1 MSRLSESERTAL
13 LEERDF
19 LLASLEDLDNE
30 RQHGDI
36 DDGDYDVLR
45 SSYVARVAAI
55 ARELN
60 ADAARARPRTR
71 GRVLKA
77 AVASVVVLS
86 LGAGS
91 GVWVAT
97 QSGQRLPG
105 QSITG
110 GIEDSTAS
118 MLAQARLADVASPA
132 EALQLY
138 NAVLALEPDSV
149 EALTYRGWLLT
160 RIAPDAADLTVDEK
174 REILLQAYADMVRA
188 RGLDADYPDVH
199 CLLGVVEFRVL
210 GRAREARDSLDACLA
225 LAPPHE
231 VVSLVSAISSEIDAA
246 LAAG

>member
-1 MSRLSESERTAL
+1 VSRLSESERTAL

-30 RQHGDI
+30 RLHGDL
-36 DDGDYDVLR
+36 DEADFEALR
-45 SSYVARVAAI
+45 SSYVARIAAI
-55 ARELN
+55 ARELRT
-60 ADAARARPRTR
+60 DSARARPAAR
-71 GRVLKA
+71 GRAAKVALSCIQVLA
-77 AVASVVVLS
+77 

-91 GVWVAT
+91 GVWVAS

-110 GIEDSTAS
+110 GIENSTAS

-160 RIAPDAADLTVDEK
+160 RIIPDATDLSTDEK
-174 REILLQAYADMVRA
+174 REILLQAYSDMVRA
-188 RGLDADYPDVH
+188 RTVDPNYPDVH

-210 GRAREARDSLDACLA
+210 DRAREARESLDACLA

-231 VVSLVSAISSEIDAA
+231 VASLVSGISDEIDAA

>member
-30 RQHGDI
+30 RLHGDI
-36 DDGDYDVLR
+36 DEGDYHALR

-55 ARELN
+55 ARDLN
-60 ADAARARPRTR
+60 ADASRARPRVR

-118 MLAQARLADVASPA
+118 MLAQARLADMASPA

-160 RIAPDAADLTVDEK
+160 RIIPDAADLTVEEK

-188 RGLDADYPDVH
+188 RSLDGDYPDVH

-210 GRAREARDSLDACLA
+210 GRAQEARAALDACLA

-231 VVSLVSAISSEIDAA
+231 VASLVAAISSEIDAA

>member
-19 LLASLEDLDNE
+19 LLASIEDLDNE
-30 RQHGDI
+30 RIHGDI
-36 DDGDYDVLR
+36 DEADHDALR

-60 ADAARARPRTR
+60 ADAVRARPRAR
-71 GRVLKA
+71 GRLLKA
-77 AVASVVVLS
+77 AIAVVVVLS

-91 GVWVAT
+91 GVWLAT

-118 MLAQARLADVASPA
+118 MLAQARLADVGNPA

-160 RIAPDAADLTVDEK
+160 RIIPDAADLTVDEK

-188 RGLDADYPDVH
+188 RAIDEDYPDVH

-210 GRAREARDSLDACLA
+210 SRASAARESLDACLA
-225 LAPPHE
+225 LSPPHE
-231 VVSLVSAISSEIDAA
+231 VVSLVAGISSEIDSA
-246 LAAG
+246 LAGG